1 MLDELRLFSLV
12 AEHGTFRAA
21 ARVAHLSQPAFSS
34 AIARLEQRVGARLF
48 ERGPGRRPDARGGG
62 GTTLTEAGRTLLPHA
77 RAALAA
83 VRDGERAVR
92 EVLALEAGEARLG
105 GGATACTYLLPTT
118 LTIFRR
124 RHPGVRLVLR
134 EGALEPLVAAVRT
147 GELDLVVVAPRKLRD
162 LGTLAHDRYVRDELF
177 LVGAPGGPRTIEGR
191 PFVTLPQGS
200 STRAVLEAR
209 FREPPIAVEVGSL
222 AAVKASVRA
231 GAGVALV
238 SRIAVARDL
247 EQGRLARV
255 SHPGLPVPRIWRLV
269 HRGVPRLGPAAAE
282 LRELLLS
289 SAEPR

>member
-21 ARVAHLSQPAFSS
+21 ARLAHLSQPAFSS

-48 ERGPGRRPDARGGG
+48 ERGPGKRPDARGAG

-105 GGATACTYLLPTT
+105 GGATACTYLLPSVLTT
-118 LTIFRR
+118 FRR
-124 RHPGVRLVLR
+124 RHPGVKLVLR
-134 EGALEPLVAAVRT
+134 EDGAAPLVAAVRA
-147 GELDLVVVAPRKLRD
+147 GELDLVLVAPRRLSD
-162 LGTLAHDRYVRDELF
+162 LGELEHDRFVRDELL
-177 LVGAPGGPRTIEGR
+177 LVGPPGGPSKIDGR
-191 PFVTLPQGS
+191 PFVTLPVGS

-209 FREPPIAVEVGSL
+209 FRDAPIAVEVGSL

-247 EQGRLARV
+247 EQGRLVRLT
-255 SHPGLPVPRIWRLV
+255 HPGLPVPRTWRLA

-282 LRELLLS
+282 LRELLL
-289 SAEPR
+289 ACV